1 VLRDPAEPRRAE
13 RKKEHFLFFHILGII
28 IPTDFHIF
36 QDGFLT
42 TNQKYIGDYGNPWAG
57 NPYEPAILSW
67 EGRGVIQ

>member
-1 VLRDPAEPRRAE
+1 
-13 RKKEHFLFFHILGII
+13 LGII